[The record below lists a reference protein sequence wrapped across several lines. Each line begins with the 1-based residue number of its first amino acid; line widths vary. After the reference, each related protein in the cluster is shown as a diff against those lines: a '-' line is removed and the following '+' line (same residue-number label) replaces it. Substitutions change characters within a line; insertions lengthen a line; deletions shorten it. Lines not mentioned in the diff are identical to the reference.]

1 MHFHICLCTHTA
13 YNVLCTGHTQFAHIH
28 KFIFI
33 QKCTYTKPWQPD
45 SFYPPFGRAL
55 HIQQTYFPFSF
66 DLNTHTHAHTRWL
79 ADRSKVCCSFW
90 IDPLWYQ
97 SAKRSVHLCAKS
109 SSSTSSSLFDCEFKS
124 RNLTRQN
131 ENWFYFQH
139 IPSHFV
145 LKKRVC
151 VLTRLNHAKSFHTTL
166 TDWKCKNYE
175 YWIRIDIYASGHFT
189 SRCFSMWIQAI
200 VACCAVQCHWVAFY
214 AIDVAISVCPLM
226 YYISWKTIMHDARH
240 TL

>member
-1 MHFHICLCTHTA
+1 MYYVLGTHSSLI
-13 YNVLCTGHTQFAHIH
+13 YISLYSYKSVLTRSLDNQIH
-28 KFIFI
+28 SIRLSAVLSIFNKLI
-33 QKCTYTKPWQPD
+33 
-45 SFYPPFGRAL
+45 
-55 HIQQTYFPFSF
+55 FPFHSIWIHT
-66 DLNTHTHAHTRWL
+66 LTHAHTRWL

-97 SAKRSVHLCAKS
+97 SAKRSVRLCAKS

-124 RNLTRQN
+124 KTLTRQN

-189 SRCFSMWIQAI
+189 SRCFSLWIQAI
-200 VACCAVQCHWVAFY
+200 VACCAVLCN
-214 AIDVAISVCPLM
+214 AIEVHSMLDFAISVCPLM

-240 TL
+240 AL

>member
-1 MHFHICLCTHTA
+1 MYYVLCTHSSLI
-13 YNVLCTGHTQFAHIH
+13 YISLYSYKSVLTRSLDNQIH
-28 KFIFI
+28 SIRLSAVLSIFNKLI
-33 QKCTYTKPWQPD
+33 
-45 SFYPPFGRAL
+45 
-55 HIQQTYFPFSF
+55 FPFHSIWIHT
-66 DLNTHTHAHTRWL
+66 LTHAHTRWL

-97 SAKRSVHLCAKS
+97 SAKRSVRLYAKS

-151 VLTRLNHAKSFHTTL
+151 VCWQDSITLKAFTQLWRIENAKIMNIEFVLTFMPRVILLH
-166 TDWKCKNYE
+166 
-175 YWIRIDIYASGHFT
+175 
-189 SRCFSMWIQAI
+189 
-200 VACCAVQCHWVAFY
+200 VAFLCGY
-214 AIDVAISVCPLM
+214 RPLLRAVLCNAIELHSMLDVAISVCPLM